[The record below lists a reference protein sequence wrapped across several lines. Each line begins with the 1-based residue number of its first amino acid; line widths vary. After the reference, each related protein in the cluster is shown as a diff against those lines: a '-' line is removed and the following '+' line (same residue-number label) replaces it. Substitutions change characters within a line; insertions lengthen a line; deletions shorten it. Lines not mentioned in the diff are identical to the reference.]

1 MFTEF
6 MIELFYSGAKPE
18 NMRIASYVTVFAT
31 PLSDKMADQKTE
43 LWPRGVYIDHQTVF
57 PKHFADWL
65 IGQPI

>member
-18 NMRIASYVTVFAT
+18 NRRIASYVTVFAT

-43 LWPRGVYIDHQTVF
+43 L
-57 PKHFADWL
+57 
-65 IGQPI
+65 